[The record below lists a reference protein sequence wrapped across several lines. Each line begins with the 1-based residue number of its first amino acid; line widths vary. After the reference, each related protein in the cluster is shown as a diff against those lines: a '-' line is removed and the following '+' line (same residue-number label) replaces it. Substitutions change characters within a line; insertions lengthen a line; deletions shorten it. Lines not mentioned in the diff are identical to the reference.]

1 MKRLALLVVL
11 AAGCRVGPDYKRP
24 AVQAPASYRGSAE
37 RGDAASLADK
47 DWAQVF
53 PDPALAELI
62 RTALAQ
68 NQDLLIAAARIEQA
82 EAQLGITRA
91 DQLPA
96 VTLGLAAGRERVA
109 ATSLTREFTT
119 SRFQG
124 SVSASWELDFW
135 GKFRRATEA
144 ARADLLAAEWNGRAV
159 ITSLIASL
167 AGAYYQLLELDLQLE
182 ISKRTLR
189 SRQES
194 LEITRL
200 QESQGAVSLLD
211 VRQAEQLVYNAA
223 QTIID
228 IERRTEQQEN
238 FISVLLARNPGPIP
252 RGRKL
257 TQQPHDPLVPAGLPS
272 SLLQRRPDIQ
282 LQEARLIAANARIG
296 VARAAF
302 FPSISLTGSGGA
314 ESADL
319 TNLFKGPSAVWNFFG
334 SLTQPIFEGGR
345 LRSGVKLAEAREKEA
360 LIVYQQTIQ
369 QAFREVS
376 DALVAYRKNRE
387 FREQQELLA
396 SSTRDALAL
405 ANQRY
410 RGGVSSYLEVLDS
423 NTRTFAAELG
433 LAQAQLNELLALVQ
447 LYNALGGGW
456 QAALCAQAEGCPAG

>member
-1 MKRLALLVVL
+1 MKRLALLALLVL
-11 AAGCRVGPDYKRP
+11 LGPGCAVGPDYKRP
-24 AVQAPASYRGSAE
+24 TVPAPPSYRGGAE
-37 RGDAASLADK
+37 GGDAASLADK

-53 PDPALAELI
+53 PDPALGELI
-62 RTALAQ
+62 RTALTQ
-68 NQDLLIAAARIEQA
+68 NQDVLIAAVRIEQA

-96 VTLGLAAGRERVA
+96 VNLGLAAGRERVQL
-109 ATSLTREFTT
+109 TSRTPAFTT
-119 SRFQG
+119 SLFQG
-124 SVSASWELDFW
+124 NVSASWQLDFW

-144 ARADLLAAEWNGRAV
+144 ARADLLAADWNDRAV
-159 ITSLIASL
+159 ITSLIASV
-167 AGAYYQLLELDLQLE
+167 AGSYYQLLELDLELE
-182 ISKRTLR
+182 ISKRTLT
-189 SRQES
+189 SRKES
-194 LEITRL
+194 LEL
-200 QESQGAVSLLD
+200 VEVQERQGVVSLLD

-238 FISVLLARNPGPIP
+238 FVSLLLARNPGPIP

-257 TQQPHDPLVPAGLPS
+257 TEQPHDPVVPAGLPS

-302 FPSISLTGSGGA
+302 FPSISLTGGGGLQSTA
-314 ESADL
+314 LTDL
-319 TNLFKGPSAVWNFFG
+319 FEGPSGVWNFFG
-334 SLTQPIFEGGR
+334 SLTQPIFAGGR
-345 LRSGVKLAEAREKEA
+345 LSSGVKLVEAQEKEA

-376 DALVAYRKNRE
+376 DALVAYRKDRE

-396 SSTRDALAL
+396 NSTRDAQAL
-405 ANQRY
+405 AEQRY
-410 RGGVSSYLEVLDS
+410 RGGTASYLEVLDS

-433 LAQAQLNELLALVQ
+433 LAQSQLHELLALVQ

-456 QAALCAQAEGCPAG
+456 QAAEGKGPS

>member
-1 MKRLALLVVL
+1 MKSLALVVVL
-11 AAGCRVGPDYKRP
+11 ASGCMVGPDYKRP
-24 AVQAPASYRGSAE
+24 TVQAPPIYRGDAE

-47 DWAQVF
+47 DWPDVF

-62 RTALAQ
+62 RTALAR
-68 NQDLLIAAARIEQA
+68 NQDMLIAAARIEQA

-96 VTLGLAAGRERVA
+96 VNLGLAAGRERIG
-109 ATSLTREFTT
+109 ATSLSPAFTT
-119 SRFQG
+119 SLFQG
-124 SVSASWELDFW
+124 SVSASWQLDFW
-135 GKFRRATEA
+135 GKFRRATEG

-159 ITSLIASL
+159 ITSLIAEV

-182 ISKRTLR
+182 VSRRTLT
-189 SRQES
+189 SRKES
-194 LEITRL
+194 LGL
-200 QESQGAVSLLD
+200 VQELERQGAVSLLD

-257 TQQPHDPLVPAGLPS
+257 TEQPHDPVVPAGLPS
-272 SLLQRRPDIQ
+272 ALLQRRPDIQ
-282 LQEARLIAANARIG
+282 LEEARLIASNARIG

-302 FPSISLTGSGGA
+302 FPSISLTGGGGVQ
-314 ESADL
+314 SAALTDL
-319 TNLFKGPSAVWNFFG
+319 FDGPSGVWNFFG
-334 SLTQPIFEGGR
+334 SLTQPIFAGGR
-345 LRSGVKLAEAREKEA
+345 LRSGAKLAEAQEKEA
-360 LIVYQQTIQ
+360 LIVYQRTIQ

-387 FREQQELLA
+387 FRQQQELLA

-405 ANQRY
+405 SEQRY
-410 RGGVSSYLEVLDS
+410 RGGAASYLEVLDS

-456 QAALCAQAEGCPAG
+456 QAPERKGS

>member
-1 MKRLALLVVL
+1 MKRLALLVAV
-11 AAGCRVGPDYKRP
+11 AAGCAAGPDYKRP
-24 AVQAPASYRGSAE
+24 AVQAPPSYRGGAE
-37 RGDAASLADK
+37 RGEAASLADM

-53 PDPALAELI
+53 PDPAIAELI
-62 RTALAQ
+62 RTALAR
-68 NQDLLIAAARIEQA
+68 NQDVLIAAARIEQA

-96 VTLGLAAGRERVA
+96 ANLGLAAGRERIA
-109 ATSLTREFTT
+109 ATSQTPAITT
-119 SRFQG
+119 SVFQG
-124 SVSASWELDFW
+124 NASASWELDFW

-144 ARADLLAAEWNGRAV
+144 ARADLLAAEWNRRGV
-159 ITSLIASL
+159 ITSLIASV

-182 ISKRTLR
+182 ISKRTLS
-189 SRQES
+189 SRRES
-194 LEITRL
+194 LELTQL
-200 QESQGAVSLLD
+200 QERQGAVSILD
-211 VRQAEQLVYNAA
+211 VRQAEQLVYNAS

-257 TQQPHDPLVPAGLPS
+257 TEQPHDPLVPAGLPS
-272 SLLQRRPDIQ
+272 TLLQRRPDIQ

-302 FPSISLTGSGGA
+302 FPSISLTGGA
-314 ESADL
+314 GVQSADL
-319 TNLFKGPSAVWNFFG
+319 SDLFKGPSGAWNFIG
-334 SLTQPIFEGGR
+334 SLTQPIFAGGR
-345 LRSGVKLAEAREKEA
+345 LSSGVKLAEAQKKEA

-376 DALVAYRKNRE
+376 DALVAYRRNRE

-396 SSTRDALAL
+396 DSTRDALAL
-405 ANQRY
+405 AEQRY
-410 RGGVSSYLEVLDS
+410 RGGAASYLEVLDG

-456 QAALCAQAEGCPAG
+456 QAAEGKGS

>member
-1 MKRLALLVVL
+1 MKRLGLLVAL
-11 AAGCRVGPDYKRP
+11 AAGCMTGPDYKRP
-24 AVQAPASYRGSAE
+24 AVQAPPSYRGDAE

-53 PDPALAELI
+53 PDPALVELI
-62 RTALAQ
+62 RTALAR
-68 NQDLLIAAARIEQA
+68 NQDVLIAAARIEQA

-96 VTLGLAAGRERVA
+96 VSLGLAAGRERIA
-109 ATSLTREFTT
+109 ATSLSPAITT
-119 SRFQG
+119 SLFQG
-124 SVSASWELDFW
+124 NVSASWQLDFW

-144 ARADLLAAEWNGRAV
+144 ARADLLAAEWNDQAV
-159 ITSLIASL
+159 ITSLIAGV

-182 ISKRTLR
+182 VSQRTLT
-189 SRQES
+189 SRKES
-194 LEITRL
+194 LEL
-200 QESQGAVSLLD
+200 VQELERQGAVSLLD

-257 TQQPHDPLVPAGLPS
+257 TEQPHDPLVPAGLPS
-272 SLLQRRPDIQ
+272 ALLRRRPDIQ
-282 LQEARLIAANARIG
+282 LQEARLIASNARIG

-302 FPSISLTGSGGA
+302 FPSISLTGGGGVQ
-314 ESADL
+314 SAALTDL
-319 TNLFKGPSAVWNFFG
+319 FNGPSGVWNFFG
-334 SLTQPIFEGGR
+334 SLTQPIFAGGR
-345 LRSGVKLAEAREKEA
+345 LSSGVKLAEAQEKEA

-387 FREQQELLA
+387 FRQQQELLA

-405 ANQRY
+405 SEQRY
-410 RGGVSSYLEVLDS
+410 RGGAASYLEVLDS

-433 LAQAQLNELLALVQ
+433 LAQAQLNELLGLVQ
-447 LYNALGGGW
+447 LYNTLGGGW
-456 QAALCAQAEGCPAG
+456 QAAGGTGS

>member
-1 MKRLALLVVL
+1 MKPLALLAVF
-11 AAGCRVGPDYKRP
+11 ASGCMVGPNYNRP
-24 AVQAPASYRGSAE
+24 PVRAPENYRSGAE
-37 RGDAASLADK
+37 GGEAESLADK

-62 RTALAQ
+62 RTALAENQ
-68 NQDLLIAAARIEQA
+68 NVLIAAARIEQA
-82 EAQLGITRA
+82 GAVLGIARA
-91 DQLPA
+91 DQLPT
-96 VTLGLAAGRERVA
+96 VNLGLAAGRERFA
-109 ATSLTREFTT
+109 RTGQFPAITT
-119 SRFQG
+119 NLFQG

-144 ARADLLAAEWNGRAV
+144 ARADLLAAEWNRRAV

-167 AGAYYQLLELDLQLE
+167 AAGYYQLLQLDQQLE
-182 ISKRTLR
+182 ISRWTLTT
-189 SRQES
+189 RQES
-194 LEITRL
+194 LELTQL
-200 QESQGAVSLLD
+200 QERQGTVSLLD

-238 FISVLLARNPGPIP
+238 FISALLARNPGPIP

-257 TQQPHDPLVPAGLPS
+257 TEQPHDPVVPAGLPS

-282 LQEARLIAANARIG
+282 LEEARLIAANARIG

-302 FPSISLTGSGGA
+302 FPSISLTGGGGVQ
-314 ESADL
+314 SAALGDL
-319 TNLFKGPSAVWNFFG
+319 FSGPSGMWNFIG
-334 SLTQPIFEGGR
+334 SLTQPIFAGGR
-345 LRSGVKLAEAREKEA
+345 LSSRVDLAEARKKEA

-369 QAFREVS
+369 QAFHEVS

-396 SSTRDALAL
+396 VSTRDAMELAD
-405 ANQRY
+405 QRY
-410 RGGVSSYLEVLDS
+410 RGGAASYLEVLDS

-433 LAQAQLNELLALVQ
+433 LAQAQFNELLALVQ
-447 LYNALGGGW
+447 LYSALGGGW
-456 QAALCAQAEGCPAG
+456 QAVEGKGS

>member
-1 MKRLALLVVL
+1 MKRLGVLAVL
-11 AAGCRVGPDYKRP
+11 AAGCMAGPDYKRP
-24 AVQAPASYRGSAE
+24 AVHAPPSYRGGAAPS
-37 RGDAASLADK
+37 DAASLADK

-53 PDPALAELI
+53 PDPALSELI
-62 RTALAQ
+62 RAALAQ
-68 NQDLLIAAARIEQA
+68 NQDVLIAATRIEQA
-82 EAQLGITRA
+82 EAQLGIRRA

-96 VTLGLAAGRERVA
+96 VNLGLAAGRERIA
-109 ATSLTREFTT
+109 ATSLTPPITT
-119 SRFQG
+119 SLFQG
-124 SVSASWELDFW
+124 NVSASWELDFW
-135 GKFRRATEA
+135 GKFRRATQA

-182 ISKRTLR
+182 ISKRTLT

-194 LEITRL
+194 LQLTRL

-257 TQQPHDPLVPAGLPS
+257 TEQPHDPLVPAGLPS

-282 LQEARLIAANARIG
+282 LQEARLVAANARIG

-302 FPSISLTGSGGA
+302 FPSISLTGGA
-314 ESADL
+314 GVQSAAL
-319 TNLFKGPSAVWNFFG
+319 TDLFKGPSGVWNFIG
-334 SLTQPIFEGGR
+334 SLTQPIFAGGR
-345 LRSGVKLAEAREKEA
+345 LSSGVKLAEAQQKEA

-376 DALVAYRKNRE
+376 DALVAYRKNRQ

-396 SSTRDALAL
+396 NSTRDALSL
-405 ANQRY
+405 AEQRY
-410 RGGVSSYLEVLDS
+410 RGGAASYLEVLDS
-423 NTRTFAAELG
+423 NTRTFTAELG

-447 LYNALGGGW
+447 LYNSGA
-456 QAALCAQAEGCPAG
+456 

>member
-1 MKRLALLVVL
+1 MKRLGVLAVL
-11 AAGCRVGPDYKRP
+11 AAGCMAGPDYKRP
-24 AVQAPASYRGSAE
+24 AVHAPPSYRGGAAPS
-37 RGDAASLADK
+37 DAASLADK

-53 PDPALAELI
+53 PDPALSELI

-68 NQDLLIAAARIEQA
+68 NQDVLIAATRIEQA
-82 EAQLGITRA
+82 EAQLGIRRA

-96 VTLGLAAGRERVA
+96 VNLGLAAGRERIA
-109 ATSLTREFTT
+109 ATSLTPPITT
-119 SRFQG
+119 SLFQG
-124 SVSASWELDFW
+124 NVSASWELDFW
-135 GKFRRATEA
+135 GKFRRATQA

-182 ISKRTLR
+182 ISKRTLT

-194 LEITRL
+194 LQLTRL

-257 TQQPHDPLVPAGLPS
+257 TEQPHDPLVPAGLPS

-282 LQEARLIAANARIG
+282 LQEARLVAANARIG

-302 FPSISLTGSGGA
+302 FPSISLTGGA
-314 ESADL
+314 GVQSAAL
-319 TNLFKGPSAVWNFFG
+319 TDLFKGPSGVWNFIG
-334 SLTQPIFEGGR
+334 SLTQPIFAGGR
-345 LRSGVKLAEAREKEA
+345 LSSGVKLAEAQQKEA

-376 DALVAYRKNRE
+376 DALVAYRKNRQ

-396 SSTRDALAL
+396 NSTRDALSL
-405 ANQRY
+405 AEQRY
-410 RGGVSSYLEVLDS
+410 RGGAASYLEVLDS
-423 NTRTFAAELG
+423 NTRTFTAELG

-456 QAALCAQAEGCPAG
+456 QAASGA